1 MLGNKTILSAID
13 TLPNSIQL
21 LKSMAQIL
29 TRPEI
34 KALFGTHARVTP
46 QQSRL
51 LSRITVEFTSNF
63 FCRISVDPD
72 RGVRLGDLFHNQQ
85 EIKNLLRL
93 QMPYA
98 REGLIDQLF
107 DSSIKLLYVSILYP
121 SLGWE
126 FRSIRNDDRLIER
139 WSIFQLIEAFGSSNI
154 DGVICSSE
162 TLKKYLILPR
172 DEDYGQISKILCGID
187 SSMIPN
193 MLENLAKHLD
203 FFGLL
208 EMVDRV
214 MAKFRDYDFF
224 EDLKRAV
231 ETILDL
237 RTVDKYIPSYL
248 KIRQW
253 MPKMIMV
260 FKNVTFKQIDLT
272 LWVTSIEKISSEIFL
287 VPRNGK

>member
-1 MLGNKTILSAID
+1 MTELQPMLGNKTILSAIY

-34 KALFGTHARVTP
+34 KALFGTHARVT

-63 FCRISVDPD
+63 FRRISVDPD

-121 SLGWE
+121 SLG
-126 FRSIRNDDRLIER
+126 
-139 WSIFQLIEAFGSSNI
+139 
-154 DGVICSSE
+154 
-162 TLKKYLILPR
+162 
-172 DEDYGQISKILCGID
+172 
-187 SSMIPN
+187 
-193 MLENLAKHLD
+193 
-203 FFGLL
+203 
-208 EMVDRV
+208 
-214 MAKFRDYDFF
+214 
-224 EDLKRAV
+224 
-231 ETILDL
+231 
-237 RTVDKYIPSYL
+237 
-248 KIRQW
+248 
-253 MPKMIMV
+253 
-260 FKNVTFKQIDLT
+260 
-272 LWVTSIEKISSEIFL
+272 
-287 VPRNGK
+287 